1 VTNVLTVS
9 DPHIAHELVALDRGF
24 TCTKDHDEFF
34 AQQWVENVTK
44 KDSVWILGDLA
55 SSNPKPALELLKKLP
70 GIKHLVAGNHDP
82 VHPLYPDAHRQFR
95 KYLDVFSSVQM
106 AASRRIGD
114 RTVVLSHFPYEGD
127 GIDREDRY
135 SQWRL
140 RDEGLW
146 LIHGHVHKAWK
157 VKGRQLNAG
166 FDIWQRPVS
175 FDELGQFID
184 ACEAVEPEL
193 MGAR

>member
-1 VTNVLTVS
+1 VTAVLTTT
-9 DPHIAHELVALDRGF
+9 DIHIGHELVALDRGF
-24 TCTKDHDEFF
+24 SSTKDHDDFF

-55 SSNPKPALELLKKLP
+55 SSNPKPALELLRKLP

-82 VHPLYPDAHRQFR
+82 VHALYPDAHRQFR
-95 KYLDVFSSVQM
+95 KYLEVFSSVQM
-106 AASRRIGD
+106 AASRRIGN
-114 RTVVLSHFPYEGD
+114 RNVVLSHFPYEGD
-127 GIDREDRY
+127 GIDKEDRY
-135 SQWRL
+135 NQWRL

-157 VKGRQLNAG
+157 VRGRQLNAG
-166 FDIWQRPVS
+166 FDVWQRPVS

-184 ACEAVEPEL
+184 ACEVVDHEL
-193 MGAR
+193 IGAR